1 MNERNTPSYS
11 NKVVDLK
18 PRGEGRVAHSQFG
31 HFVPDEELLQST
43 ARIKNQRDVIRE
55 RLQKMNT
62 SQTRVSK
69 GVYDK
74 VRRDY
79 TLQLETIN
87 ELLLEKKQLLKEEIK
102 KLYVNREKLSFEINR
117 HREILEEAEFR
128 HFLNEFT
135 QSQYQEVE
143 NFETKE
149 IEKLEADLAH
159 ISQWIRTHE
168 DLFDP
173 EDFGHKR
180 PGTTTKSDD
189 VTKTALQPEPQ
200 REATEQKAPLPA
212 PSKTQSAPMTPT
224 TRAATTPPQSVP
236 AAKADLP
243 PVQAT
248 AAGQA
253 TTAAVPSETAAS
265 HAERAVETF
274 DREKAATPVKTEDV
288 LPPTEAMQSAASQA
302 AETDS
307 QADDFSHLFSED
319 KNAHEGEDLFGSTEN
334 NIKALLESVS
344 PASGHEEETTPLK
357 ARIEPATAPLPE
369 PKSEPDLSADEEDE
383 AEAEDE
389 LALSTS
395 DAEESEEELL
405 PEPDDQDYF
414 KQEKVSEAS
423 FRAKSPEEESVT
435 AAPQAKATGEISQTG
450 VTNTDRQV
458 MTPDPEKPVSR
469 DDSISNILDSIRLDD
484 DDAGP
489 TSAEIAAASAA
500 IQTEYKLILLQGD
513 LDDKVFAVK
522 DNTAIGRSPSNDVV
536 LKEPKVSRQHAAIN
550 KYNEHYILIDLKS
563 SNGVYVNG
571 AKVDECVLHAGDEIS
586 IGGYKFSFKKT

>member
-1 MNERNTPSYS
+1 MTFMNERNTPSSYS

-18 PRGEGRVAHSQFG
+18 PRGEGRIAHSQFG

-43 ARIKNQRDVIRE
+43 ARIKSQRDLIHE
-55 RLQKMNT
+55 RLQKMDT

-128 HFLNEFT
+128 HFLAEFT

-149 IEKLEADLAH
+149 IEKLEADLTH

-180 PGTTTKSDD
+180 AEAPIKSQEA
-189 VTKTALQPEPQ
+189 VTKTVTRPEPQ
-200 REATEQKAPLPA
+200 SEIVPQKTSEPA
-212 PSKTQSAPMTPT
+212 
-224 TRAATTPPQSVP
+224 
-236 AAKADLP
+236 
-243 PVQAT
+243 
-248 AAGQA
+248 
-253 TTAAVPSETAAS
+253 PSETATA
-265 HAERAVETF
+265 HAEKAAETF
-274 DREKAATPVKTEDV
+274 DHEPVATTPSKTIE
-288 LPPTEAMQSAASQA
+288 PPAPTQISES
-302 AETDS
+302 D
-307 QADDFSHLFSED
+307 ADDFSHLFSDD
-319 KNAHEGEDLFGSTEN
+319 KSGHAVEDLFGSTED
-334 NIKALLESVS
+334 NIRALLESS
-344 PASGHEEETTPLK
+344 ESTSSQEETTPLK
-357 ARIEPATAPLPE
+357 ARIDDTA
-369 PKSEPDLSADEEDE
+369 PDLSAETEPQEESAEED
-383 AEAEDE
+383 
-389 LALSTS
+389 
-395 DAEESEEELL
+395 LL
-405 PEPDDQDYF
+405 PEPLEDDYF
-414 KQEKVSEAS
+414 KQDKVNESS
-423 FRAKSPEEESVT
+423 FSIQNKEEVSVT
-435 AAPQAKATGEISQTG
+435 ASKNLSTSQPVEPRAATTSQTNTVGEISR
-450 VTNTDRQV
+450 VSMTDRQV
-458 MTPDPEKPVSR
+458 TTPDATKPVSR
-469 DDSISNILDSIRLDD
+469 DDSISNILDSIRIDD
-484 DDAGP
+484 EDAVAP
-489 TSAEIAAASAA
+489 ATAEIAAASAA
-500 IQTEYKLILLQGD
+500 IQTDFKLILLQGD
-513 LDDKVFAVK
+513 LDDRVFAVK

-571 AKVDECVLHAGDEIS
+571 TKVDECVLHPGDEIS
-586 IGGYKFSFKKT
+586 IGGYKFSFQKN

>member
-18 PRGEGRVAHSQFG
+18 PRGEGRIAHSQFG

-43 ARIKNQRDVIRE
+43 ARIKSQRDLIHE

-102 KLYVNREKLSFEINR
+102 KLYINREKLSFEINR

-128 HFLNEFT
+128 HFLAEFT

-149 IEKLEADLAH
+149 IEKLEADLTH

-180 PGTTTKSDD
+180 PETTNKSQEA
-189 VTKTALQPEPQ
+189 VTKTVARPEPQ
-200 REATEQKAPLPA
+200 SEVVPQKASEPA
-212 PSKTQSAPMTPT
+212 
-224 TRAATTPPQSVP
+224 
-236 AAKADLP
+236 
-243 PVQAT
+243 
-248 AAGQA
+248 
-253 TTAAVPSETAAS
+253 PSETATA
-265 HAERAVETF
+265 HAEKAIETF
-274 DREKAATPVKTEDV
+274 DQEPVTTAPSDNVEKSDTG
-288 LPPTEAMQSAASQA
+288 
-302 AETDS
+302 
-307 QADDFSHLFSED
+307 DFSHLFSDD
-319 KNAHEGEDLFGSTEN
+319 KTTREGEDLFGSTED
-334 NIKALLESVS
+334 NINALLESS
-344 PASGHEEETTPLK
+344 ESSSSQEEETTPLK
-357 ARIEPATAPLPE
+357 ARIDNTTHDTSAEADKLDDV
-369 PKSEPDLSADEEDE
+369 SEPESQEKSAEED
-383 AEAEDE
+383 D
-389 LALSTS
+389 
-395 DAEESEEELL
+395 LL
-405 PEPDDQDYF
+405 PEPLEEDYF
-414 KQEKVSEAS
+414 KQDKVNESS
-423 FRAKSPEEESVT
+423 FSIQKQEEESVT
-435 AAPQAKATGEISQTG
+435 ASRGQPISQPAQPHTVSAPQAKTVGEVSRAGI
-450 VTNTDRQV
+450 TDRQV
-458 MTPDPEKPVSR
+458 TTPDVVKPVSR

-484 DDAGP
+484 DDAAAP
-489 TSAEIAAASAA
+489 TSTEIAAASTA
-500 IQTEYKLILLQGD
+500 IQTEFKLILLQGD
-513 LDDKVFAVK
+513 LDDRVFAVK
-522 DNTAIGRSPSNDVV
+522 DNTAIGRSPSNDVI

-571 AKVDECVLHAGDEIS
+571 AKVDECVLHPGDEIS
-586 IGGYKFSFKKT
+586 IGGYKFSFQKT